1 MLSTFQGWSFSGTL
15 WSAFWAMANI
25 GLKQA
30 PLSNTGV
37 NVMGHMQQNFK
48 KIKVLAILNG
58 LIECFFLFI

>member
-1 MLSTFQGWSFSGTL
+1 
-15 WSAFWAMANI
+15 MANI